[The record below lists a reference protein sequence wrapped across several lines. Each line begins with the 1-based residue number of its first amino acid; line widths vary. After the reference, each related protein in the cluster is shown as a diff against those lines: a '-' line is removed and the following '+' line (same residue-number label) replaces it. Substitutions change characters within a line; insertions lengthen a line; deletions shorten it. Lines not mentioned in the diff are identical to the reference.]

1 MKQPIKILFACI
13 AAIALGSAFA
23 APATA
28 PQPTKEAIDIAT
40 LIGEIEVQQTQMITN
55 QDAMEKRMTSIAEEL
70 RLAKIMAARA
80 K

>member
-13 AAIALGSAFA
+13 AAVALGSAFA
-23 APATA
+23 APTTTV
-28 PQPTKEAIDIAT
+28 QPTKEAIDIAT